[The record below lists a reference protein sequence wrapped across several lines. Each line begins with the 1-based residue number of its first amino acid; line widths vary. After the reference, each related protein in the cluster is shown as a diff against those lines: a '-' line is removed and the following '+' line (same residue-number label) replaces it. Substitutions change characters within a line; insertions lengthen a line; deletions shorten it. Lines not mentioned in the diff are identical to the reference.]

1 MAVKRAKSI
10 NELLTTQFNVLDFD
24 GEFEKLIGKP
34 QMTGSWLI
42 WGESGNGKTSFSMQL
57 CKYLTRFGRVA
68 YDSLEEGASE
78 SIKQAAIRFNLAEVS
93 RRMILLDKEPI
104 KDLIERLKRRN
115 SPQFIVIDSIQY
127 TGINYREYLNLKDT
141 FRDKVFILISHADGK
156 NPEGRVAKRIRFDAF
171 VKIRVEGHK
180 AFALSRYGGGVP
192 YTVWSEGADQYWSEI
207 N

>member
-10 NELLTTQFNVLDFD
+10 NELLTTHFNVLDFD
-24 GEFEKLIGKP
+24 GDFEKLIGKP

-42 WGESGNGKTSFSMQL
+42 WGDSGNGKTSFAMQL

-78 SIKQAAIRFNLAEVS
+78 SIKQAAIRCNLAEVS
-93 RRMILLDKEPI
+93 RKMILLDKEPI
-104 KDLIERLKRRN
+104 AELIERLQKRN
-115 SPQFIVIDSIQY
+115 SPQFVVIDSIQY
-127 TGINYREYLNLKDT
+127 TGMNYREYLQLINM
-141 FRDKVFILISHADGK
+141 FRDKLFILISHAEGK

-171 VKIRVEGHK
+171 VKIRVEGHR
-180 AFALSRYGGGVP
+180 AFAISRYGGGVP
-192 YTVWSEGADQYWSEI
+192 FTVWSDGAEQYWNEI

>member
-42 WGESGNGKTSFSMQL
+42 WGESGNGKTSFAFKL
-57 CKYLTRFGRVA
+57 CKYMTRFGRVA

-93 RRMILLDKEPI
+93 RKMIILDKEPI
-104 KDLIERLKRRN
+104 ADLIVRLKRRN
-115 SPQFIVIDSIQY
+115 SPQVIVLDSVQY
-127 TGINYREYLNLKDT
+127 TGMNYRDYINLINT
-141 FRDKVFILISHADGK
+141 FRDKLFILISHAEGK
-156 NPEGRVAKRIRFDAF
+156 HPSGRVAKSIKYDAF
-171 VKIRVEGHK
+171 VKIRVEGHR
-180 AFALSRYGGGVP
+180 AFAVSRYGGGVP
-192 YTVWSEGADQYWSEI
+192 LTVWSEGADQYWGEI